1 MNDSFGI
8 IIILIVG
15 IIVSIWSAFKLTE
28 IEENIKKNNKS

>member
-1 MNDSFGI
+1 MNDSLGI

-15 IIVSIWSAFKLTE
+15 IIVSIWSAFKLAE